1 MSIPQQRPASAV
13 PYRPRVQLEPPAQL
27 EYWLRVLDSDEAEL
41 RRVVDE
47 VGCHAQRV
55 CARLWELRTGAP
67 RAN

>member
-1 MSIPQQRPASAV
+1 MSTPQHGPSSAN
-13 PYRPRVQLEPPAQL
+13 PYRPQVQFEPPARL
-27 EYWLRVLDSDEAEL
+27 AYWLRVLDSDEQEL

-55 CARLWELRTGAP
+55 CARLWELRQGPP